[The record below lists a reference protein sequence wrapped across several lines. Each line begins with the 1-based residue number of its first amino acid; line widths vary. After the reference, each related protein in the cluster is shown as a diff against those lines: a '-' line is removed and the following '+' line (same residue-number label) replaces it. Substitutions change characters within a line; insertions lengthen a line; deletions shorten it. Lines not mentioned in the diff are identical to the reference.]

1 MKKVLALSCAL
12 VTGNALATTW
22 MERQVPDPLGGDAS
36 CRVHVPASYGSYIYG
51 WPSKYDQVF
60 WPLTVDQGI
69 WFCEQSG
76 FIAFIR
82 DFDGLTDGE
91 RGAIK
96 AYLEKHYQGPLD
108 TRQKLALLE
117 AVYVLREKP
126 DDFRNK
132 LVRVLARWYQDLG
145 DHEKANQLRGQ
156 ALAQMREALAGDL
169 PEPTRLEYVYVSC
182 NYDVLL
188 GNDDGEGLH
197 AQGEEGDRGLHGQG
211 SRRLCSVSRHTARRH
226 GPHHARRHARSPAE
240 GQGRMRRRRSR
251 CRA

>member
-1 MKKVLALSCAL
+1 M
-12 VTGNALATTW
+12 
-22 MERQVPDPLGGDAS
+22 
-36 CRVHVPASYGSYIYG
+36 HVPASYGSYIYG

-188 GNDDGEGLH
+188 GNTTAKDCMPKVKKAIEASTDKDPDGYAAYLGTLLDD
-197 AQGEEGDRGLHGQG
+197 
-211 SRRLCSVSRHTARRH
+211 TARITR
-226 GPHHARRHARSPAE
+226 GGTLDPLPRDK
-240 GQGRMRRRRSR
+240 GG
-251 CRA
+251 